1 MSKEYQVIE
10 NVKVLDNF
18 NKALDDLQDYTR
30 THNVPLKRLRTS
42 SAYVLETDNYYLLRS
57 YNTIVAVIDKS
68 TNICYDALR
77 HVYGFTRTSAQHICK
92 FITDYTGN
100 YHSIATHYTFRD
112 N

>member
-1 MSKEYQVIE
+1 MSKELQVIE

-18 NKALDDLQDYTR
+18 NKALDDLQDYAC
-30 THNVPLKRLRTS
+30 THDVPLVRLRTS

-57 YNTIVAVIDKS
+57 YDTIVAVIDKS

-77 HVYGFTRTSAQHICK
+77 HVYGYTATSAKHINK

-100 YHSIATHYTFRD
+100 YPSLATRYTFRD
-112 N
+112 I